1 MTVTVVGAAI
11 LYDGRVLA
19 ARRTPPRAGW
29 ELPGGKVEPG
39 ESAEA
44 AVVREIAEELACT
57 VEVTGWLAGES
68 PVREGLVLRVAL
80 ARLVAGEPLPSEHDV
95 VLVARRRPARRRRLA
110 GRRPTVPPR
119 AAEGA
124 PHRRLTVGPG
134 RRQARASASRIR
146 AHRRFSRL
154 FANVGSSSTS
164 RRNTGCGTT
173 SVVSWSTASTLADR
187 GLPSIMLISP
197 K

>member
-39 ESAEA
+39 ETAEA

-80 ARLVAGEPLPSEHDV
+80 ARLVAGEPVPERARHRVRWLGPDQLDDV
-95 VLVARRRPARRRRLA
+95 DWLA
-110 GRRPTVPPR
+110 
-119 AAEGA
+119 
-124 PHRRLTVGPG
+124 
-134 RRQARASASRIR
+134 
-146 AHRRFSRL
+146 
-154 FANVGSSSTS
+154 
-164 RRNTGCGTT
+164 
-173 SVVSWSTASTLADR
+173 ADR
-187 GLPSIMLISP
+187 PFLPELRRALGTGG
-197 K
+197 

>member
-57 VEVTGWLAGES
+57 VEVTGWLAGE
-68 PVREGLVLRVAL
+68 
-80 ARLVAGEPLPSEHDV
+80 PLPSEHDV
-95 VLVARRRPARRRRLA
+95 VRWLGPDQLDDVDWLA
-110 GRRPTVPPR
+110 
-119 AAEGA
+119 
-124 PHRRLTVGPG
+124 
-134 RRQARASASRIR
+134 
-146 AHRRFSRL
+146 
-154 FANVGSSSTS
+154 
-164 RRNTGCGTT
+164 
-173 SVVSWSTASTLADR
+173 ADR
-187 GLPSIMLISP
+187 PFLSELRRTLDTDR
-197 K
+197 